1 MLKAVSTVLVLAVSL
16 VVVDSLAAQQRH
28 REGPRP
34 GQGGWDRIEAMVKNL
49 KLTDEQKT
57 KVAELKKEY
66 EPKFKE
72 ALAKVEAVTTAE
84 QKKAR
89 DEAAKAARTAGKR
102 GQEVMVAG
110 RDAMKLTDE
119 QKTKLQDGW
128 KAMQT
133 LGKEAHDKVMGLLTP
148 EQKDQLKKARE
159 ERRKHRPEM
168 N

>member
-16 VVVDSLAAQQRH
+16 IVVDSLAAQERH
-28 REGPRP
+28 REGPRG
-34 GQGGWDRIEAMVKNL
+34 GQGGWERIEAMVKNL
-49 KLTDEQKT
+49 NLTEEQKA

-66 EPKFKE
+66 APKFKE
-72 ALAKVEAVTTAE
+72 ATAKVEAIATAE

-89 DEAAKAARTAGKR
+89 DEAVKAAKAAGKK
-102 GQEVMVAG
+102 GPEVMEAA

-119 QKTKLQDGW
+119 QKTKMQEGW

-133 LGKEAHDKVMGLLTP
+133 LGKEARDKVVSILTP
-148 EQKDQLKKARE
+148 EQKEQLKKARE
-159 ERRKHRPEM
+159 ERRGHRPDM